1 MAVVE
6 FMYVHVTVSND
17 KKEVELEI
25 WISESPTG

>member
-6 FMYVHVTVSND
+6 FMYVTVSND